1 MPRGIIIFGAMGT
14 GKTTL
19 GRELAQQL
27 KFQHFD
33 LDDYLMRWDTKIPL
47 TEYNTKEERIERLTN
62 GISKYPN
69 FVMSGQM
76 WSIRKTFEPLFD
88 LGIFI
93 TAPTEIRVE
102 RVRSREISRWGDRI
116 FPGGDMYEVHQES
129 IFFTEQYDTGEP
141 PAVCLKRD
149 EQWVTELPCPVLHI
163 DGTKT
168 IAENVLW
175 LAKQYTALNL
185 LQCNEQ
191 RHDL

>member
-33 LDDYLMRWDTKIPL
+33 LDDYLWRWDTKIPF
-47 TEYNTKEERIERLTN
+47 TEFYSKEYRTERLMN
-62 GISKYPN
+62 DLSKYPH

-76 WSIRKTFEPLFD
+76 WSIRKAFEPLFD
-88 LGIFI
+88 LGVFI

-102 RVRSREISRWGDRI
+102 RVRSREISRWGNRI

-129 IFFTEQYDTGEP
+129 LILTEQYDMDEP
-141 PAVCLKRD
+141 PKVSLNRD
-149 EQWVTELPCPVLHI
+149 EQWVKELPCPILRI
-163 DGTKT
+163 DGTKA
-168 IAENVLW
+168 IVENAIW
-175 LAKQYTALNL
+175 LAEQYPSFVPN
-185 LQCNEQ
+185 
-191 RHDL
+191 RIV